1 VVDDEDIRHTM
12 RIMRKMLW
20 NSGYSILKG
29 SSAVE
34 ALAIIPI
41 QAWIWPPKT
50 EPHPFS
56 TFFLKEPGTPL
67 GNLSLACLFQE
78 FL

>member
-1 VVDDEDIRHTM
+1 MVDDEEAIRRM
-12 RIMRKMLW
+12 MRKMLW

-29 SSAVE
+29 YSAVE

-41 QAWIWPPKT
+41 QAWIWPPQT

-56 TFFLKEPGTPL
+56 TFFPKEPGAPL
-67 GNLSLACLFQE
+67 GNLSLARLFQE